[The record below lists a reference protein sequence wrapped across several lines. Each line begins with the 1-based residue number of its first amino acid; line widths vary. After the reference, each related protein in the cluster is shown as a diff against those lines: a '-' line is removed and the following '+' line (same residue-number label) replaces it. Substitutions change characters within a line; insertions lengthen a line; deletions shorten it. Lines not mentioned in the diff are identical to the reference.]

1 MNITEASE
9 TIEESPSVVADATSI
24 NETVLIVTLCLLAFV
39 LAPLTVAFNLLVI
52 VPFCRFSRVRTA
64 SNQILLALAITD
76 LLLGMV
82 LCMASITA
90 LTNIA
95 TLDKPHPH
103 ISYAI
108 VMAFA
113 TLQVQSSIFFNG
125 LSKYFTQVLL
135 PQATSLMLM
144 MATSGD
150 KALSLVRPLDYNEIV
165 TFTSVNA
172 YISFSIL
179 LGIILGVVIPLTTS
193 KISHSDLFILLP
205 LGLCRQN
212 EMHMAILVFFT
223 VPCGLFVTLCHIY
236 VYMVANRH
244 ANAIKRDSY
253 VRERMMTS
261 ASYKMTTTSIEHP
274 TAAASTAP
282 NVLIGMEPI
291 VNKNSN
297 YLTIPI
303 NNSCSALNHQ
313 STSFNASKAIEKGF
327 SIRRQDSNEDSS
339 YAKTRPNRYG
349 ASLLLVVLVV
359 FASRMPSELWPFL
372 RHDHDLSFHQFFYV
386 LANIPLFLCS
396 AANPWIYAYH
406 NLDLKP
412 AMQKLLKRACRGII
426 RPSQR
431 HRRSKSN
438 QTSLGHRSYLAN
450 WQISVFATYSHGI
463 HHSTRQRR
471 SSWHQEAVSLNQQQ
485 QPSQPSPTGHFRSNS
500 HCHRYHRRKSFGAI
514 AAAVRKTRRSKSC
527 TNRAIP
533 TVTVWDGDSVR
544 LTRPEDML

>member
-1 MNITEASE
+1 
-9 TIEESPSVVADATSI
+9 
-24 NETVLIVTLCLLAFV
+24 
-39 LAPLTVAFNLLVI
+39 
-52 VPFCRFSRVRTA
+52 
-64 SNQILLALAITD
+64 
-76 LLLGMV
+76 
-82 LCMASITA
+82 
-90 LTNIA
+90 
-95 TLDKPHPH
+95 
-103 ISYAI
+103 
-108 VMAFA
+108 
-113 TLQVQSSIFFNG
+113 
-125 LSKYFTQVLL
+125 
-135 PQATSLMLM
+135 MLM

-172 YISFSIL
+172 YILFSIL
-179 LGIILGVVIPLTTS
+179 LGIILGVVLPLTTLN
-193 KISHSDLFILLP
+193 ISHSDLFILLP
-205 LGLCRQN
+205 LGLCRQS

-261 ASYKMTTTSIEHP
+261 ASYKMTTTSFEQP
-274 TAAASTAP
+274 QP
-282 NVLIGMEPI
+282 PKVVIGMEPI

-303 NNSCSALNHQ
+303 ANNGTTLNHQ
-313 STSFNASKAIEKGF
+313 STSSKPSKAIEKGF
-327 SIRRQDSNEDSS
+327 ASNVGGRKDSNDSS
-339 YAKTRPNRYG
+339 HAKSRPNRYG

-359 FASRMPSELWPFL
+359 FASRMPSEVWPFL
-372 RHDHDLSFHQFFYV
+372 QPLKENLTLHQFFYL

-412 AMQKLLKRACRGII
+412 AMQRLLKRACRGVI

-431 HRRSKSN
+431 RRSKSN
-438 QTSLGHRSYLAN
+438 QTSIGHRSYLAN
-450 WQISVFATYSHGI
+450 WQISVFATYSHGL
-463 HHSTRQRR
+463 HHSTRPRR

-485 QPSQPSPTGHFRSNS
+485 TVQASPTTSAGQHFRSNS
-500 HCHRYHRRKSFGAI
+500 QCHRHHRRKSFGTI

-527 TNRAIP
+527 THRAIP